1 MEALTFVFAPCVP
14 SIQPQCTSMV
24 TLTTVSLRFAC
35 FLFPLVAIHVL
46 NFPIC
51 CRSLPC
57 TPSLL
62 FHQRAAAL
70 PPSFHSIDPPALFS
84 MLPCFLCL
92 LKTLESLPYVI
103 PCFSNFL
110 LCVWASGY
118 DVALDYVLSFLLFFF
133 VNFFTVMPRWFYTF
147 PAFVSPT

>member
-46 NFPIC
+46 NFPLC

-70 PPSFHSIDPPALFS
+70 PPSFHTIDPPALFS

-92 LKTLESLPYVI
+92 LKTLESLSYVI
-103 PCFSNFL
+103 PCFSNLKHTIPPF
-110 LCVWASGY
+110 G
-118 DVALDYVLSFLLFFF
+118 SFVVTFHICSFSFFNIGSF
-133 VNFFTVMPRWFYTF
+133 VDIFFHCPSFSIV
-147 PAFVSPT
+147 V